1 MTEDGSYILA
11 GHTEGNWN
19 GERNGGRDF
28 AAVKLDAG
36 GKEVWKWQVR
46 ETYPQISPRTVE
58 QLWYRIS
65 QSIAHSIKM
74 TKLLQA

>member
-46 ETYPQISPRTVE
+46 ETYPQI
-58 QLWYRIS
+58 
-65 QSIAHSIKM
+65 
-74 TKLLQA
+74 